1 MKKLKTAII
10 GCGNIHQ
17 VHADIIKN
25 SDNTELEY
33 VVDIK
38 ENRAKKSAEKYNCKY
53 LTDYKD
59 LLDKNLDSVHICTPH
74 FLHSSMAID
83 FLNSEINVLV
93 EKPLALNY
101 KEAQKVIKADQ
112 NSSAKLGVCFQNRFN
127 ENIQR
132 AREIIDSSE
141 LGELKGI
148 KGIVTWHRDQ
158 NYYLKDDWKGYYKT
172 EGGGVLI
179 NQAIHTLDL
188 IQWFGGEIEAVK
200 GNIDTR
206 VLEDII
212 EVEDTADATLY
223 FKNNAVGIFYA
234 TNGFSANSPVEIVV
248 DFEKGS
254 LRLFGDQLF
263 VQKENEIKQFSEE
276 KESKYKA
283 YWGYGHQKL
292 IESFYQAIINNNNKN
307 LIRAEEGIKT
317 LELIN
322 KINNSSKKRKKY
334 YLNQ

>member
-307 LIRAEEGIKT
+307 LIKAEEGIKT

>member
-263 VQKENEIKQFSEE
+263 VQKENEIKKFSEE

-322 KINNSSKKRKKY
+322 KINDSSKKRKKY
-334 YLNQ
+334 YLDQ